1 MSAQYAVITLSEL
14 PPSVNKM
21 YGNNKKSSGRGRYK
35 TPYYLAWIESSGWE
49 IRDQKPPHVAGPYC
63 MTMRCGRKNKRAD
76 ISNIIKACEDLV
88 VAHHVT
94 SAAQEGR
101 HESQKHSK
109 TQNNILHFLADLS
122 LLALRANA
130 GCVVGWVRRAWF
142 FVWTWARCSR
152 HLFGDFIYC
161 KYDGWIFYSSL

>member
-88 VAHHVT
+88 VAHHVV
-94 SAAQEGR
+94 E
-101 HESQKHSK
+101 
-109 TQNNILHFLADLS
+109 DDS
-122 LLALRANA
+122 LCRKITAEWVSEP
-130 GCVVGWVRRAWF
+130 GVHIMVVSTKEVA
-142 FVWTWARCSR
+142 
-152 HLFGDFIYC
+152 
-161 KYDGWIFYSSL
+161 